1 MRENVPPLQGS
12 SCRTVRR
19 CLLSGFSLRFFNP
32 STNYHNNIP
41 DIGDGSSMEQQFIR
55 NVAIIAH
62 VDHGKTTLVDQLFR
76 QSGMFR
82 DNQQVAERLMDSM
95 DLERERGITIASK
108 NGTYTYGDYQ
118 INIIDTP
125 GHADFGGQVERV
137 LRMAD
142 GAVLLVDAQ
151 EGPMPQTFFV
161 VKKALA
167 AGLPILVVINKID
180 KPAARCD
187 WAVDQVFGLL
197 DRLGAPDN
205 ILDFP
210 VVYASAKAGFAITE
224 PDAPVV
230 PGAGMQAVSEMI
242 VNHVPPPSGSM
253 DAPLQLQIS
262 TIDYSPYLGRLGI
275 GKLVNGRLDLR
286 TPLAVARRDG
296 SIAPVR
302 INKIF
307 GFNGS
312 AKVPVD
318 SAVVGDIVAVA
329 GMEDVTVGVTF
340 TDPND
345 PRPLPLIEIDPPTI
359 SMNFI
364 PNDSPFAGQDGK
376 YVTSR
381 HLEER
386 LSRETLSDVA
396 LQVEPL
402 TEAVGYRVSGRGELH
417 LSILIEKMR
426 REDYEFQVTRPQVIM
441 REVDGQLMEPYE
453 ELSVDVDEQFQGVV
467 IEKLGKLKG
476 VLTDMQV
483 EREMT
488 RMKFKVPT
496 RGLLGYRSV
505 FMTDT
510 RGMGVMNYIFAEWG
524 PYAGEIQNRI
534 NGVMIVKEPCATV
547 AYALFN
553 LQERGKLFLGAG
565 IDVYPGMII
574 GEHCRP
580 ADLIVNPAKGKKL
593 TNMRA
598 SGSDEAVILTPP
610 VAMSLEDCISYIN
623 DDELVEI
630 TPKAIRLRKKKDA
643 KIRG

>member
-1 MRENVPPLQGS
+1 
-12 SCRTVRR
+12 
-19 CLLSGFSLRFFNP
+19 
-32 STNYHNNIP
+32 
-41 DIGDGSSMEQQFIR
+41 MEQKYIR

-108 NGTYTYGDYQ
+108 NGTYLYGDYR

-167 AGLPILVVINKID
+167 ANLPMVVINKID

-187 WAVDQVFGLL
+187 WAVDQVFDLL
-197 DRLGAPDN
+197 ARLGAPDH

-210 VVYASAKAGFAITE
+210 VVYASAKAGFALMDPSE
-224 PDAPVV
+224 PVTPQT
-230 PGAGMQAVSEMI
+230 GMRAVSEMI
-242 VNHVPPPSGSM
+242 VNHVPPPAGSPE
-253 DAPLQLQIS
+253 APLQLQIN

-275 GKLVNGRLDLR
+275 GRIVNGCLDLR
-286 TPLAVARRDG
+286 TSLAVARLDG

-307 GFNGS
+307 AYRGDQ
-312 AKVPVD
+312 KVPVD
-318 SAVVGDIVAVA
+318 SASTGEIVAVA

-340 TDPND
+340 TDPVD

-386 LSRETLSDVA
+386 LSREVLADVA

-402 TEAVGYRVSGRGELH
+402 TDAVGYRVSGRGELH

-441 REVDGQLMEPYE
+441 RQVDGQTLEPYE
-453 ELSVDVDEQFQGVV
+453 ELSVDVDEQYQGVV

-476 VLTDMQV
+476 ILLDMQV
-483 EREMT
+483 GGEMT

-496 RGLLGYRSV
+496 RGLLGYRST
-505 FMTDT
+505 FLTDT
-510 RGMGVMNYIFAEWG
+510 RGMGVMNYIFSEWG
-524 PYAGEIQNRI
+524 PYAGDIQNRV
-534 NGVMIVKEPCATV
+534 NGVMIVKEPSTTV

-553 LQERGKLFLGAG
+553 LQERGRLFVGPG
-565 IDVYPGMII
+565 VDTYPGMII

-610 VAMSLEDCISYIN
+610 VEMSLEDCIAYIN

>member
-1 MRENVPPLQGS
+1 MG
-12 SCRTVRR
+12 
-19 CLLSGFSLRFFNP
+19 LRN
-32 STNYHNNIP
+32 
-41 DIGDGSSMEQQFIR
+41 DMKQEKIR

-62 VDHGKTTLVDQLFR
+62 VDHGKTTLVDQMFR

-108 NGTYTYGDYQ
+108 NGSYLYKDYR

-142 GAVLLVDAQ
+142 GVVLLVDAQ

-167 AGLPILVVINKID
+167 ANLPILVVVNKID

-187 WAVDQVFGLL
+187 WAVDQIFDLL
-197 DRLGAPDN
+197 GRLDAPDES
-205 ILDFP
+205 LDFP
-210 VVYASAKAGFAITE
+210 VVYGSAKEGYMVADHTDT
-224 PDAPVV
+224 PV
-230 PGAGMQAVSEMI
+230 PGEGMELISEMI
-242 VNHVPPPSGSM
+242 INHVPPPAG
-253 DAPLQLQIS
+253 DPEAPLQLQIN

-275 GKLVNGRLDLR
+275 GKLVNGSLNINDNVV
-286 TPLAVARRDG
+286 VARRDG
-296 SIAPVR
+296 SVKPVR

-307 GFNGS
+307 LFEGDQQ
-312 AKVPVD
+312 VPAEHA
-318 SAVVGDIVAVA
+318 STGDIVAVA
-329 GMEDVTVGVTF
+329 GMDDVTVGVTF
-340 TDPND
+340 TDADD

-359 SMNFI
+359 SMHFI

-386 LSRETLSDVA
+386 LSRETLADVA
-396 LQVEPL
+396 LRVEPL
-402 TEAVGYRVSGRGELH
+402 TEGVGFQVSGRGELH

-426 REDYEFQVTRPQVIM
+426 REGYEFQVTRPHVLM
-441 REVDGQLMEPYE
+441 REQDGVKVEPYE
-453 ELSVDVDEQFQGVV
+453 ELTVDVDEQYQGIV

-476 VLTDMQV
+476 VLEDMQV
-483 EREMT
+483 ENQMS

-496 RGLLGYRSV
+496 RGLLGYRSE

-510 RGMGVMNYIFAEWG
+510 RGMGVMNYVFAEWG
-524 PYAGEIQNRI
+524 PYAGDIASRS
-534 NGVMIVKEPCATV
+534 NGAMIVKETCTSV

-553 LQERGKLFLGAG
+553 LQERGKLFIRAG
-565 IDVYPGMII
+565 EELYKGQVI
-574 GEHCRP
+574 GENCRP

-598 SGSDEAVILTPP
+598 SGSDEAVVLTPP
-610 VAMSLEDCISYIN
+610 VDMSLEDCISYID

-630 TPKAIRLRKKKDA
+630 TPKAIRLRKRPGVKY
-643 KIRG
+643 RG